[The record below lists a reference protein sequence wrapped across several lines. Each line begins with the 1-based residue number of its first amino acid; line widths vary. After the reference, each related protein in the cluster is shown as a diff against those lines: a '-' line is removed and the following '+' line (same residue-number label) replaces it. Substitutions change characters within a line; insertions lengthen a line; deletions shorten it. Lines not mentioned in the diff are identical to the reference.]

1 MLQLQEHCTV
11 VHTLQGSY
19 IGVAHSLCEDRC
31 QTLIYMRTKSGRGD
45 DLMPDREACFTFNF
59 ICPCAKMPIPMDFTA

>member
-1 MLQLQEHCTV
+1 MLQLQEHYTV
-11 VHTLQGSY
+11 VYTSQGSY

-45 DLMPDREACFTFNF
+45 DLMPDREAMFLIQFHLSLC
-59 ICPCAKMPIPMDFTA
+59 